1 MQFSFS
7 KMNSQGN
14 DFVIIDNTSQN
25 IVLSEYLVRKIS
37 SDVTTS
43 CDQILLID
51 VDSPINVQCKIYNQD
66 GSEAYQCGNGMRA
79 IMSFLNKHYDY
90 REAVIFVNHIP
101 YMIDYHNDS
110 NIRVNMGPPD
120 FLTETIKSSNMKNLR
135 ISNNNFY
142 YTVDIEDP
150 SETWTF
156 SYSPIMLGNFHC
168 VVFSDNCYSQQ
179 KKIKEILYNL
189 YKDAPNISYILN
201 LKNFL
206 DKKDEVIQ
214 LRVDERGSGWTK
226 SCGSGA
232 TATASFVIRYSYIN
246 KIMIEEVLIDQDGG
260 RLRIQWEDC
269 NGKPGHDIYLFG
281 PTTFEYDGVWHE
293 I

>member
-90 REAVIFVNHIP
+90 REAVIFVNDIP

-120 FLTETIKSSNMKNLR
+120 FLTETTKSSNMKNLR

-232 TATASFVIRYSYIN
+232 TATASFVIRYSYTN

-269 NGKPGHDIYLFG
+269 NGKPSHDIYLFG

-293 I
+293 